1 MYLTGNPEW
10 PDSLHSEGIQAVLPG
25 GKSEEAPDCCFQ
37 IFEGLSCGNE
47 QTFYVLLWKLKA
59 VGESPKDFLSRG
71 FEHFPCRSTEYPVSR
86 RSKRPSP

>member
-25 GKSEEAPDCCFQ
+25 GGKSEEAPDCCFQ

-47 QTFYVLLWKLKA
+47 
-59 VGESPKDFLSRG
+59 
-71 FEHFPCRSTEYPVSR
+71 
-86 RSKRPSP
+86 